1 MKAADEGIAS
11 KTEWWPAP
19 ELTDWIYSPLSGA
32 DAASALTFDKNM
44 RLSRS
49 KTTAGVKSLLQ
60 SIQGQVRGAR
70 KAASDETGL
79 RMCRVWSRTC
89 SRRCGVTSP

>member
-1 MKAADEGIAS
+1 MKAADEGMAS

-32 DAASALTFDKNM
+32 DAVNARTFDKNM

-49 KTTAGVKSLLQ
+49 KTIAGVRACCRASR
-60 SIQGQVRGAR
+60 VR
-70 KAASDETGL
+70 
-79 RMCRVWSRTC
+79 
-89 SRRCGVTSP
+89 